1 MKKLNSVYCFSPEI
15 QGKIQWKELNLVQ
28 QISKS
33 LNHIFQL
40 FSHIL
45 IESHYQIHQFIYT
58 AIMLP

>member
-1 MKKLNSVYCFSPEI
+1 MKKLNSVYCFSPQI
-15 QGKIQWKELNLVQ
+15 QGKIQWKELNLIQ

-33 LNHIFQL
+33 PDQSFQF